1 MRSWFRLILG
11 LISCARVTGRWWLL
25 LSMPFLGAP
34 TSLSTIQSF
43 LDQSNLPL
51 MTSFRCRHQTAE
63 CTQEVS
69 RRGTTLQT
77 QKPTIKEH
85 LWEQTKGTLISSSP
99 TGFHVD
105 PLIESLAIA
114 TGFGKI
120 CARNCWSCSWAH
132 WNLTPSHTVG
142 TQTIHSF

>member
-1 MRSWFRLILG
+1 
-11 LISCARVTGRWWLL
+11 
-25 LSMPFLGAP
+25 
-34 TSLSTIQSF
+34 
-43 LDQSNLPL
+43 
-51 MTSFRCRHQTAE
+51 
-63 CTQEVS
+63 VS

-120 CARNCWSCSWAH
+120 CARNC
-132 WNLTPSHTVG
+132 
-142 TQTIHSF
+142 